1 MSNNEITVIESK
13 KVNLSRVA
21 RAECENYFA
30 FCIESAK
37 EPAKRMAL
45 AAIDQALNWVID
57 YVHDK
62 FAA

>member
-13 KVNLSRVA
+13 KVSLSQTA
-21 RAECENYFA
+21 RSECENYLA
-30 FCIESAK
+30 FCVESAK

-45 AAIDQALNWVID
+45 TAIDQALNWIID
-57 YVHDK
+57 YVHNK